1 MVEIIEG
8 RYVAVLGDLNIDL
21 LLRVDFIPTAD
32 IAVAAK
38 ELRIDHGGVA
48 GNLAVA
54 LSRLG
59 VKSRVIGA
67 VGRDVFG
74 SEIINRLRRDGV
86 DTRYVKVIKEVPTG
100 IMVVLIVPSGMRTM
114 LFIPHLAA
122 YADADAETVSVEPNK
137 ILGPQISATLHT
149 KGIWT
154 IIGFRGANAYIN
166 LSSDEVNEVLRD
178 VIHVHISGYTGLN
191 NDGGSFMLK
200 LARIS
205 KELGMSVSVDLEGI
219 AIHKK
224 NLVNRLRGTVD
235 YVMLN
240 GDELK
245 YLSGCEDI
253 EEGLNKLDNTL
264 KPKAIFLKL
273 GPRGSMV
280 YYGGVITKVE
290 PFKVRAIDSTG
301 AGDAF
306 NAGVIYGL
314 LRGLEPTEAAKIGNA
329 MGAYACLG
337 SGARYLPRGI
347 DELVSMFKE
356 LSEIIR

>member
-100 IMVVLIVPSGMRTM
+100 IMVVLIVPSGMR
-114 LFIPHLAA
+114 
-122 YADADAETVSVEPNK
+122 
-137 ILGPQISATLHT
+137 
-149 KGIWT
+149 T